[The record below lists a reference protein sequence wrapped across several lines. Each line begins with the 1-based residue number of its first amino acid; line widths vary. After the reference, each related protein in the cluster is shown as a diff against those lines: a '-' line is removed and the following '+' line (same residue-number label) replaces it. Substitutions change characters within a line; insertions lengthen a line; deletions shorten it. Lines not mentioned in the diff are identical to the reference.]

1 MYKKIARILF
11 LPLSLIA
18 IFFPK
23 RKNIAIFSKL
33 DENLWG
39 GNAKYL
45 SAFMREM
52 RLKGSDNVEPYI
64 LTANK
69 GSKEDNEIYIYS
81 LKGIHLLLCA
91 KWVFFHHGPLEF
103 LIPLFPFNRRCIHLN
118 HGIHYKRSG
127 YASEHFSRQLFPV
140 GYYIPEHIVS
150 SNVDALAA
158 CSFYHLKLPN
168 CYTFGLARNDIISLK
183 KDELPQYVRDEIDE
197 LHSILRG
204 RRAILYAPTWR
215 NGDSSRNFSD
225 LEYQKLSDFL
235 STTNS
240 VLLYA
245 GHPLM
250 KGRVVVENEF
260 ILDANKLEIDIQV
273 ILRSADVLITDYSS
287 AWVDYTLRSKGRLI
301 GFCYDLNEYLD
312 NERSFIFDFESSFP
326 GEITTSFDGLMKSL
340 SSTEFTDFTVPR
352 KFFHSNLSGSSAER
366 LVDFIKSQNE

>member
-1 MYKKIARILF
+1 MKKIARILF

-45 SAFMREM
+45 SAFMKEM
-52 RLKGSDNVEPYI
+52 SLKGSDNVEPYI
-64 LTANK
+64 LTAQK
-69 GSKEDNEIYIYS
+69 RCEEDNEVYIYS

-127 YASEHFSRQLFPV
+127 YASEHFRKQLFPV
-140 GYYIPEHIVS
+140 GFYIPEHIVS

-158 CSFYHLKLPN
+158 CSFYHLKLTN
-168 CYTFGLARNDIISLK
+168 CHTFGLARNDIISLEK
-183 KDELPQYVRDEIDE
+183 EELPQYVRDEIDE
-197 LHSILRG
+197 LHSVLRG

-215 NGDSSRNFSD
+215 KGNTSRNFSKQ
-225 LEYQKLSDFL
+225 EYQKLNDYL
-235 STTNS
+235 SSTNS
-240 VLLYA
+240 VFLYA

-250 KGRVVVENEF
+250 KERIVEESEF
-260 ILDANKLEIDIQV
+260 IIDANNLNIDIQV
-273 ILRSADVLITDYSS
+273 MLRMADVLITDYSS
-287 AWVDYTLRSKGRLI
+287 AWIDYALKEKGQLI

-312 NERSFIFDFESSFP
+312 SERNFIFDFKSSFP
-326 GEITTSFDGLMKSL
+326 GEIASNVEDLIKL
-340 SSTEFTDFTVPR
+340 LLLNKETDFTIPR
-352 KFFHSNLSGSSAER
+352 RFFYSDPTKSSVKEIMKFIYKENSL
-366 LVDFIKSQNE
+366 